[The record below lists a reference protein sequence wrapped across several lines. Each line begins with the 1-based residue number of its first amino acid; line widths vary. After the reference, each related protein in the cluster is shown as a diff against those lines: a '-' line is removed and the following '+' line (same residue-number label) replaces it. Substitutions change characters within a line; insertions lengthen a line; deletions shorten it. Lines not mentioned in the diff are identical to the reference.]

1 MTQFELFSQG
11 ISTLSKIKRFYARAF
26 QLLAVTMLKRVG
38 VFPALSNDGSSQCKS
53 YQTIYVNVLQES
65 RVIVWGIS
73 KTVRSHI
80 GTLKVAESVTF
91 LQAENLRPMWHE
103 YSLRR
108 TANLEIWQSA
118 FVELKRYFLGTHT
131 DTIRW
136 NHSSAGG
143 FANIGSA
150 RARIVCNETRTV
162 CNETFM

>member
-53 YQTIYVNVLQES
+53 YQAIYVNVLQES

-91 LQAENLRPMWHE
+91 LQAENLRPMW
-103 YSLRR
+103 LRR
-108 TANLEIWQSA
+108 TANLEIWQST
-118 FVELKRYFLGTHT
+118 FVELKRYFMGTHT
-131 DTIRW
+131 DTIR
-136 NHSSAGG
+136 
-143 FANIGSA
+143 
-150 RARIVCNETRTV
+150 
-162 CNETFM
+162 